1 VAYKLRF
8 KMGMNYKF
16 QIKAFE
22 ITIPQ
27 TIMKFKIANYLIK
40 LPRSI
45 KRLISLCFDL
55 IISIICSFG
64 FLYIDSRDHELL
76 VSSLVLSI
84 VALLA
89 ILQIG
94 TLWASGTYQT
104 VARFLGLRSLAQSSF
119 YLLSV
124 NALIFA
130 VFSIFGVIGIPNSFG
145 VAQPALFF
153 SFFLGSRFLVAV
165 LLSKS
170 INDATLG
177 NTKTKKALIYGAGD
191 AGRQL
196 AMALHHSIET
206 QDVGFLE
213 DDASLQ
219 GAIIQSVHVY
229 PTGKIE
235 DLIKNQEV
243 THVLLALP
251 SVSRSQKSKII
262 HNMSVF
268 GVKVLTLPT
277 LSELAEGNLTINNL
291 KEVQIEDLLAREITR
306 PNELLLNKNT
316 RNQVVLV
323 TGAGGSIGSELCR
336 QILKRSPKKLVLV
349 EMSEVALY
357 QIEIELTEYLARI
370 NSSAIIVSRLCNV
383 RDAYSIDTIISQE
396 KPNTLYHAAAYKHV
410 PIVENN
416 ICEGILNNV
425 QGTLNCINSAVA
437 HKVNQFILISTDKAV
452 RPSNVMGA
460 SKRVAEM
467 ILQAHAQSQKS
478 TKISMV
484 RFGNV
489 LGSSGSVVPRFRQQI
504 ASGGPIT
511 LTHAEITRYFMT
523 ISEASQLVMQAG
535 AMGGN
540 GEVFLLDMGEP
551 IKIIELATR
560 MIELSGLKVKDAKN
574 YGDIEI
580 KITGLRPGEKL
591 YEELLIGEQPI
602 ATDHPEIFMGMEDF
616 LPEQVL
622 KELIEELISA
632 CKVGNSDQ
640 AFKLINSLIRVTH
653 TEEILDQ
660 FDTASGD

>member
-1 VAYKLRF
+1 MKS
-8 KMGMNYKF
+8 KF
-16 QIKAFE
+16 
-22 ITIPQ
+22 
-27 TIMKFKIANYLIK
+27 ANFLIN
-40 LPRSI
+40 LPRQI
-45 KRLISLCFDL
+45 KRLISLGFDL
-55 IISIICSFG
+55 SVSLFCTFG
-64 FLYIDSRDHELL
+64 FLL
-76 VSSLVLSI
+76 I
-84 VALLA
+84 VRNDTEQLFNTQDLTIAALLA
-89 ILQIG
+89 SLQIG
-94 TLWASGTYQT
+94 ALWASGTYQT
-104 VARFLGLRSLAQSSF
+104 VARFLGLNSLAKSSL

-124 NALIFA
+124 NAFIFA
-130 VFSIFGVIGIPNSFG
+130 LFSLYGLTNIPNSLG
-145 VAQPALFF
+145 LAQPALFF
-153 SFFLGSRFLVAV
+153 SFFLGSRFLVAI
-165 LLSKS
+165 LFANYDS
-170 INDATLG
+170 IATLG
-177 NTKTKKALIYGAGD
+177 NTKTQLALIYGAGD

-196 AMALHHSIET
+196 AMALMQSKDTEVI
-206 QDVGFLE
+206 GFLD
-213 DDASLQ
+213 DDASLD
-219 GAIIQSVHVY
+219 GAIIQSVKVY
-229 PTGKIE
+229 PTSSIE
-235 DLIKNQEV
+235 WLIKSREV

-251 SVSRSQKSKII
+251 SVSRSQKSQIIQKI
-262 HNMSVF
+262 SVY

-277 LSELAEGNLTINNL
+277 LSELAEGKLTINDL
-291 KEVQIEDLLAREITR
+291 KEVQIEDLLTREITR

-336 QILKRSPKKLVLV
+336 QILKRNPSKLVLV

-357 QIEIELTEYLARI
+357 KIETELTEYLERSH
-370 NSSAIIVSRLCNV
+370 SSTVIVSRLCNV
-383 RDAYSIDTIISQE
+383 RNAHSIDTIISQE
-396 KPNTLYHAAAYKHV
+396 KPHTFYHAAAYKHV

-425 QGTLNCINSAVA
+425 QGTLNCVKVAVA
-437 HKVNQFILISTDKAV
+437 HKVSQFILISTDKAV

-467 ILQAHAQSQKS
+467 ILQAQAQSQKS

-504 ASGGPIT
+504 ESGGPIT

-523 ISEASQLVMQAG
+523 IPEATQLVMQAG

-551 IKIIELATR
+551 VRIIELAIR
-560 MIELSGLKVKDAKN
+560 MVELSGLKVKDAN
-574 YGDIEI
+574 NHGDIEI

-616 LPEQVL
+616 LPAQVL
-622 KELIEELISA
+622 NTFIEELIVV
-632 CKVGNSDQ
+632 CKEGNSEQ
-640 AFKLINSLIRVTH
+640 AFKLIHSLIRKNQ

-660 FDTASGD
+660 FNVASGE